1 MFVTYT
7 AQFPVYLFLMALN
20 NFDLVT
26 QSSVFFLKKL

>member
-7 AQFPVYLFLMALN
+7 EQFPVYLFLIALN
-20 NFDLVT
+20 NFDPVT